1 MSTFYE
7 NQLPE
12 IALALGDVF
21 TAETVTGDGQG
32 VVLKAVSL
40 MMEGSVATEDILAFV
55 RKVTGQGSQGEDP
68 FVMLAKMDDV
78 NVIAREVEKLIEAGD
93 LTTLTCFAVLWRARF
108 EVPGRQSTNAASP
121 WSKESRAAWHELFHR
136 IAVFTAS
143 ADAKTLADALKP
155 RQGEIIE
162 LSANVDDKVSQ
173 EVICDLLNAF
183 DLAGT
188 YQNGRWLVRVDPGQ
202 SRLWAAFAA
211 HTSGFITV
219 RKRAIKP
226 NESYPSKGYMGFFNG
241 LSRQAVA
248 NRYWTR
254 AEVDLT
260 TPFLGCPDFPSK
272 RRDLRNVFC
281 EMFDDGDKPEMIF
294 GPGPKPAE
302 LIATASFSD
311 RQTAEQILKDFYPT
325 FEELSC

>member
-1 MSTFYE
+1 MSTFYK
-7 NQLPE
+7 NQLPK

-21 TAETVTGDGQG
+21 TSGTVTGDGQG
-32 VVLKAVSL
+32 VLLKAVSQML
-40 MMEGSVATEDILAFV
+40 QNGFTTEDILAFV
-55 RKVTGQGSQGEDP
+55 RKVTGQGTQGEDP

-93 LTTLTCFAVLWRARF
+93 LTTLTCFAVLWRARLK
-108 EVPGRQSTNAASP
+108 VPCNQCTNEGFPYSD
-121 WSKESRAAWHELFHR
+121 KNRAAWHELFHR
-136 IAVFTAS
+136 IAAFTAS
-143 ADAKTLADALKP
+143 IDAEILADAMKP
-155 RQGEIIE
+155 RLGEIVE

-173 EVICDLLNAF
+173 EVISDLLHAF

-188 YQNGRWLVRVDPGQ
+188 YQNDRWLVRVDPGQ

-219 RKRAIKP
+219 RKRAIKT

-241 LSRQAVA
+241 LHRQAVA
-248 NRYWTR
+248 NRFWTR
-254 AEVDLT
+254 ADVDLT

-294 GPGPKPAE
+294 GPGPKPGE
-302 LIATASFSD
+302 LIAAASFSD
-311 RQTAEQILKDFYPT
+311 RQTAEHILKDFDHA
-325 FEELSC
+325 FEELLC